1 MWLFSWMS
9 TPLSLAPLQGP
20 NEKKT
25 KRKMR
30 RDKRKV
36 MKKRLHSAD
45 PQDNFMSELPFCVTS
60 PTTWKELGC
69 AWFHHITWL
78 LWLSYHLQR
87 FIPYVLTCSSLQF
100 QRQNQTKRRERE
112 SATVE
117 DGWIVRRMQRG
128 RKKRKRTKDPTTSS
142 PSPSLIHRWRIPVLL
157 VGEVVSVRSS
167 SLIKIF
173 FHTQF
178 NLVIGAKL
186 KIQN

>member
-1 MWLFSWMS
+1 MS
-9 TPLSLAPLQGP
+9 TVLSLAAPKESS
-20 NEKKT
+20 EKKT

-36 MKKRLHSAD
+36 MKKRPHSAD

-69 AWFHHITWL
+69 ACFHHITSI
-78 LWLSYHLQR
+78 LWQLSYHLQS
-87 FIPYVLTCSSLQF
+87 FIPYVLTCFSLQF

-112 SATVE
+112 SATVG
-117 DGWIVRRMQRG
+117 DGWIARRTQSGR

-157 VGEVVSVRSS
+157 VGKWFLCVHQVWSRF
-167 SLIKIF
+167 F

-178 NLVIGAKL
+178 NLVISAKL